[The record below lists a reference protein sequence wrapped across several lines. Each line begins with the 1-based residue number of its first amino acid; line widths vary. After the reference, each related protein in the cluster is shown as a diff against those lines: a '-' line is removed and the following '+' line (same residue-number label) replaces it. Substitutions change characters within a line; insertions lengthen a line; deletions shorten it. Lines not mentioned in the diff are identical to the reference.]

1 MFYIWIAVV
10 AYLLFA
16 LNGVVDKFLLT
27 KAVRHPVAYAFYI
40 GITGPLTF
48 VLAPFGLKLVSFS
61 DLFIAIIAGACFVW
75 ALYFLYV
82 ATQATSISRLLP
94 IEGGFVPFFTLVFA
108 YIVLGERLT
117 SSQFVAFIFL
127 VTGAVLIA
135 FRKDA
140 GHWHPKALGYAV
152 IAAALFALSFVLT
165 KYIFNQTNFVSGLIW
180 TRLGFFAVSLSF
192 LIPSSS
198 RRHIADATKEA
209 TPGNKILYYG
219 ARLSGGLAGL
229 MQNYAISLGSVIIVN
244 ALQGV
249 QYAFLL
255 LLTIF
260 FSEYYPNILKE
271 RITKLILAQKILA
284 IVLISLGLYFLTQ

>member
-1 MFYIWIAVV
+1 MFYIWIAVI
-10 AYLLFA
+10 AYLVFA

-61 DLFIAIIAGACFVW
+61 DLFIAIVGGACFVW

-82 ATQATSISRLLP
+82 ATQQTSISRLLP
-94 IEGGFVPFFTLVFA
+94 IEGGFVPFFTLIFA
-108 YIVLGERLT
+108 YIMLGERLT
-117 SSQFVAFIFL
+117 TPQLAAFIFL
-127 VTGAVLIA
+127 VSGAVLIA

-140 GHWHPKALGYAV
+140 GRWHPKALGYAV
-152 IAAALFALSFVLT
+152 MAAVLFALSFVLT

-180 TRLGFFAVSLSF
+180 TRLGFLAVSLSF
-192 LIPSSS
+192 LIPKKS
-198 RRHIADATKEA
+198 RQHIANATEEA

-260 FSEYYPNILKE
+260 LSKYYPKILRE

-284 IVLISLGLYFLTQ
+284 IVFISLGLYFLTQ